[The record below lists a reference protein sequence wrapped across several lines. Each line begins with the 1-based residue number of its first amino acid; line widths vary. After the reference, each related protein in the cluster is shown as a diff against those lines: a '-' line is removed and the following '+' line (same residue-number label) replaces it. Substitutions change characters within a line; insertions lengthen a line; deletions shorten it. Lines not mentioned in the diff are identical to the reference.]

1 MKTIVWKSEDITT
14 RSDSARVWRVSAVV
28 ISARKPP
35 RAVGSLTGSYQSE
48 AQLLMALLERE
59 KILPRAAFDAGN
71 SGGNKYAPHTL
82 EAAGFA
88 RCYHL

>member
-1 MKTIVWKSEDITT
+1 MKTIVWKSEDITK
-14 RSDSARVWRVSAVV
+14 RNSAPTWRVSAVV

-35 RAVGSLTGSYQSE
+35 RAVGSITGSYVSE
-48 AQLLMALLERE
+48 AQLLMMLLERE
-59 KILPRAAFDAGN
+59 KILPRAAFT
-71 SGGNKYAPHTL
+71 SGRYGGPEYMPHTL